1 MNASSDQTPSVS
13 YLQRMIAFAVVVGLL
28 WLLWGPG
35 SPLSRT
41 NPESSTNPATSA
53 SSMSVPQSSDAAGAR
68 DDVVALTPRVAS
80 LSPAITDSLV
90 QLGLGAHIVGRSA
103 YCRAVD
109 SSVPVVGDL
118 RDFDAERLALLK
130 PDFLFVQPPLAGVD
144 PALRALCETNHITLL
159 ARRLDSLHD
168 LRLLVDDIALAFAVN
183 DEASAPSNSPAA
195 SNARAAI
202 TSAREG
208 LIEPLALAADAPRVL
223 LVVSTDP
230 FLIVGTN
237 TYLDEFM
244 RGAGIANALQ
254 RSGYVE
260 LGAEAIV
267 ALAPP
272 TVIAIAS
279 SEDGAARM
287 REVLRALPWSP
298 SNTPRVSAAAVP
310 ELLTPSLAAV
320 AHREELARLA
330 AGTR

>member
-1 MNASSDQTPSVS
+1 MKAAPTMKASSDQMPSVS
-13 YLQRMIAFAVVVGLL
+13 YLQRMIAFAVVVGFL

-41 NPESSTNPATSA
+41 KPATNDPSISDSA
-53 SSMSVPQSSDAAGAR
+53 STR
-68 DDVVALTPRVAS
+68 EEVALTPRVAS

-90 QLGLGAHIVGRSA
+90 QLGLAKHIVGRSA

-109 SSVPVVGDL
+109 ANVPVVGDL

-168 LRLLVDDIALAFAVN
+168 LRLLVDDIALAFDVN
-183 DEASAPSNSPAA
+183 DETSAQSDI
-195 SNARAAI
+195 RAAI
-202 TSAREG
+202 ASAREG
-208 LIEPLALAADAPRVL
+208 LVEPIALTADAPRVL

-230 FLIVGTN
+230 FLIVGSN

-244 RGAGIANALQ
+244 RGSGFANVLQ

-267 ALAPP
+267 ALAPA
-272 TVIAIAS
+272 TVIAIS
-279 SEDGAARM
+279 STKDGAVRM
-287 REVLRALPWSP
+287 SEVLRALPWDAA
-298 SNTPRVSAAAVP
+298 NTPRVSTAAVP
-310 ELLTPSLAAV
+310 ELLTPSLVAV
-320 AHREELARLA
+320 AHRDALARLA
-330 AGTR
+330 AGTP